1 MEDEDNGL
9 TQPSSQ
15 YEYLILYSVF
25 RVPNASRT
33 ESRIDVLFIIY
44 IYQPEAW
51 GVLLS
56 TKTTND
62 VYQLKQ
68 SEVFILFYSI

>member
-44 IYQPEAW
+44 IY
-51 GVLLS
+51 
-56 TKTTND
+56 
-62 VYQLKQ
+62 
-68 SEVFILFYSI
+68 